1 MRKAFLLITVLALAL
16 GITYLLLHKSNSG
29 EKPEKKDV
37 PLTIGSSSSA
47 FTRLFSGVLNDYFL
61 LSEAF
66 VVSDTVEIQHSA
78 NKLSSAV
85 DSLRFDLLKADTSIV
100 QTAISLAQSIQ
111 GEIKGLNGEKTM
123 EQKKREFNMIT
134 DELYSLVRTV
144 HYDGSTIYHMRC
156 PMAFA
161 DSSEGYWLSA
171 SNKVINPYLG
181 KNHPVYKNKMLECG
195 EVSDSIHFTAPVS
208 E

>member
-1 MRKAFLLITVLALAL
+1 M
-16 GITYLLLHKSNSG
+16 
-29 EKPEKKDV
+29 KPEKKDA
-37 PLTIGSSSSA
+37 PLTIESNSSF
-47 FTRLFSGVLNDYFL
+47 FTRSFSRVLNDYFL

-66 VVSDTVEIQHSA
+66 AVSDTVKILNSA
-78 NKLSSAV
+78 NKLSKAV
-85 DSLRFDLLKADTSIV
+85 DSLRFDLLKADTSII
-100 QTAISLAQSIQ
+100 QTALSLDQSIQ
-111 GEIKGLNGEKTM
+111 GEIKGLNGEKSM

-144 HYDGSTIYHMRC
+144 RYDGMTIYHMRC

-161 DSSEGYWLSA
+161 DSSEGYWLNA

-181 KNHPVYKNKMLECG
+181 KNHPVYKDKMLECG